1 MASLAPEG
9 QGWASAESSGTPW
22 PLGSVLP
29 LLLEKR
35 RHIQQR
41 QGCLE
46 MGGGQGEGQGWLG
59 RTPHL
64 WGLGWIFLRSRGVA
78 HDRLHSWVGW

>member
-1 MASLAPEG
+1 MEMGSLAPEG

-29 LLLEKR
+29 LLLEKT

-46 MGGGQGEGQGWLG
+46 MGGGGAGGG
-59 RTPHL
+59 T
-64 WGLGWIFLRSRGVA
+64 GVA
-78 HDRLHSWVGW
+78 GKDTAPLGSGMDLSEKQGSGP